1 MNFTKFYFSTM
12 KGAPVLASS
21 WGSLLEVFRVI
32 ATRGFNENVVSS
44 YEQKDTIL
52 TLTFLEEHG
61 YIKDQIIAIS
71 GATLTQ
77 VNTEYNVKATT
88 LKTIDITLP
97 EGLVVTGS
105 LLCKTPGL
113 GWTEVFTGEN
123 KAVFRAKDTINNPFY
138 LRIDNSCPIGYDPAW
153 AKFARVTISEGMIDI
168 DDFGDYAK
176 APVYQTLPRDRNE
189 KGNGVTGATGIY
201 GIAKWY
207 HGIGYNVSYE
217 VYRENN
223 SLNQS
228 NNLEYDIIGDNISTY
243 LSTRTSTRTNGRSLY
258 VFTPFTKLDSRDS
271 LNAFLSASYCNKS
284 ANGDIQSGASANGSL
299 GNTWESLSSIGKH
312 GLSTWNG
319 VTNSSPSLSPF
330 SLNTTNGVQT
340 SGRVSGIS
348 FPNPID
354 NSVILSDIYLKE
366 DSGGIRGTLP
376 LIKWINHNWTY
387 GNQFILSQGPS
398 KYIIIGNDYKAEGMT
413 SFFAYKL
420 ER

>member
-1 MNFTKFYFSTM
+1 M

-71 GATLTQ
+71 GATPTQ
-77 VNTEYNVKATT
+77 VNTEYSVKATT

-113 GWTEVFTGEN
+113 GWTEVFTGVN

-138 LRIDNSCPIGYDPAW
+138 LRIDNSCPVGYDPAW
-153 AKFARVTISEGMIDI
+153 AKFARVTISEGIIDI
-168 DDFGDYAK
+168 DDFGNYAK

-189 KGNGVTGATGIY
+189 KGNGVTGVTGIY

-207 HGIGYNVSYE
+207 HGIGTSGANYQ
-217 VYRENN
+217 ENTTN
-223 SLNQS
+223 YQS
-228 NNLEYDIIGDNISTY
+228 NNLDYDIVGDNISIY
-243 LSTRTSTRTNGRSLY
+243 LAIRTSTYNDGRSLY
-258 VFTPFTKLDSRDS
+258 TFTPFIPLHSTDS
-271 LNAFLSASYCNKS
+271 LNIFLSASES
-284 ANGDIQSGASANGSL
+284 HFQANSGISTNNSL
-299 GNTWESLSSIGKH
+299 GNSLSNSWESLSSLGKY

-319 VTNSSPSLSPF
+319 ITNTSPTFGPF
-330 SLNTTNGVQT
+330 SLNIGNSLQV
-340 SGRVSGIS
+340 SGRSSNIA
-348 FPNPID
+348 FPNPVN

-366 DSGGIRGTLP
+366 GNSGIRGTLP
-376 LIKWINHNWTY
+376 VIKWINHNWTY
-387 GNQFILSQGPS
+387 GNQFILSQGSS

>member
-1 MNFTKFYFSTM
+1 M

-71 GATLTQ
+71 GASPTQ
-77 VNTEYNVKATT
+77 VNTEYSVKATT

-123 KAVFRAKDTINNPFY
+123 KAVFRAKDTVNNPFY
-138 LRIDNSCPIGYDPAW
+138 LRIDNSCPVGYDPAW

-176 APVYQTLPRDRNE
+176 APVYHSLPRDRNE
-189 KGNGVTGATGIY
+189 KGDGVTGATGIY

-217 VYRENN
+217 VYRENT

-228 NNLEYDIIGDNISTY
+228 NNLEYDIIGDNISIY

-258 VFTPFTKLDSRDS
+258 VFTPFTKIDSRDS
-271 LNAFLSASYCNKS
+271 LNAFLSASYCNKR
-284 ANGDIQSGASANGSL
+284 ANEDIQSGASANGSL
-299 GNTWESLSSIGKH
+299 GNIWISHNSSGKYS
-312 GLSTWNG
+312 LSTWNG
-319 VTNSSPSLSPF
+319 ITNTSPNLAPF
-330 SLNTTNGVQT
+330 SLNLSNI
-340 SGRVSGIS
+340 SGRSASIP
-348 FPNPID
+348 FPNPVS
-354 NSVILSDIYLKE
+354 NSVILSEIYLIE
-366 DSGGIRGTLP
+366 SNSGGIRGTLP
-376 LIKWINHNWTY
+376 IIKWINHQWTY

-398 KYIIIGNDYKAEGMT
+398 KYIIIGNDYNNEGMT